1 MSLEYAP
8 RGLVGVLTPQANP
21 TVEPE
26 FSILLPAGMGM
37 LAARLVSNQPTVDRR
52 LADYFNNLDQSVAQ
66 FSDAPLSAIGVACT
80 GSSYIMGRENE
91 ALLFSGLSKR
101 KGIHVT
107 SSALAVV
114 DALHLLQAQRI
125 GLVSPYP
132 DSLLESSIQY
142 WQSHGLKVQ
151 AVSKV
156 AMNPDMS
163 NATQPIYA
171 IGSKSVMA
179 AMDQL
184 RGTSLDAIVMLGT
197 GMPSLRS
204 ILHQPSLNAA
214 PVISCTLALAWRCAC
229 ALDNEELSPTSLRRW
244 MAGTHWNSRMAHRC

>member
-8 RGLVGVLTPQANP
+8 RGLIGVLTPQANP

-26 FSILLPAGMGM
+26 FGILLPAGMGM
-37 LAARLVSNQPTVDRR
+37 LAARMVSNQPSVDRR

-66 FSDAPLSAIGVACT
+66 FGDAPLSAIGVACT
-80 GSSYIMGRENE
+80 GSSYIMGREHE
-91 ALLFSGLSKR
+91 ALLFGELSQR

-114 DALHLLQAQRI
+114 DALRALQAQRI
-125 GLVSPYP
+125 GLVSPYS
-132 DSLLESSIQY
+132 DGLLDSSIQY
-142 WQSHGLKVQ
+142 WQSHGLNVQ

-156 AMNPDMS
+156 ELSPTAS
-163 NATQPIYA
+163 GSAQPIYA
-171 IGSKSVMA
+171 IGSKSVME

-184 RGTSLDAIVMLGT
+184 RGPSLDAIVMLGT

-204 ILHQPSLNAA
+204 ILHQPSLDGA

-229 ALDNEELSPTSLRRW
+229 ALEKEDMSLQSLRHW
-244 MAGTHWNSRMAHRC
+244 IAGTHWNGRMVR

>member
-37 LAARLVSNQPTVDRR
+37 LAARLVSNQPSIDRR

-66 FSDAPLSAIGVACT
+66 FGDAPLSAIGVACT

-91 ALLFSGLSKR
+91 ALLFCALSKR
-101 KGIHVT
+101 TGIHVM

-114 DALHLLQAQRI
+114 DALRILRAQRI

-132 DSLLESSIQY
+132 DSLLESSIKY
-142 WQSHGLKVQ
+142 WQSHGLNVQ

-156 AMNPDMS
+156 VMS
-163 NATQPIYA
+163 PALSSSTQPIYA
-171 IGSKSVMA
+171 IGSKSVMDA
-179 AMDQL
+179 IDQL
-184 RGTSLDAIVMLGT
+184 RGPSLDAIVMLGT

-204 ILHQPSLNAA
+204 ILHQPSFGA

-229 ALDNEELSPTSLRRW
+229 ALEKEDISPKSLHDW
-244 MAGTHWNSRMAHRC
+244 IAGTHWNVRMTR